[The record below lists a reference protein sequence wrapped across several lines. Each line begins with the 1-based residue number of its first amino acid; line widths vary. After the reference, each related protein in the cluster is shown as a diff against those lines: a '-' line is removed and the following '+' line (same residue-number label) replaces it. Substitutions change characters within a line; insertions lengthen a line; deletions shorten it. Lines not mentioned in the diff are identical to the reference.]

1 MTVIAVGGWHHETNT
16 FAPTPATYEAF
27 TREGGRPALCR
38 GETMLAALDGFNLPA
53 AGFIEMARA
62 VGHEVRPLLWCE
74 ATPSAAVTRDAYER
88 ISAML
93 IEDLE
98 RQMADRRPPQALYL
112 DLHGAMVAEHLDDGE
127 GEFLGRVRR
136 VVGDAM
142 PVVASLDLHANVT
155 AAMVARADVL
165 VAYRTYPHVDR
176 RQTGERAARVMD
188 SLLTGGR
195 NPDKAFRQIPFL
207 IPLTWQCTMVEPMAS
222 VYGALTEIEGG
233 DVLSASVLAGFPL
246 TDIPDCGP
254 SVVAYGDGAEA
265 VEGAAGRLA
274 EAILEREAAFD
285 GKFYMPDEAVEYAMS
300 RAAEAKGPII
310 LADTQDNPGA
320 GGNADTVGILEAL
333 VRHRAEG
340 AVVGVM
346 CDAEVAAAA
355 HAAGEGAEITAA
367 LGAKSGLPGHKPLTG
382 TYRVERLGDGR
393 FTASGPMY
401 RGFRMRLGPMALLNL
416 DGVRVAVA
424 SAKQQAA
431 DKEMFRHL
439 GVEPAE
445 QRILVLKSSV
455 HFRNDFTDIARE
467 ILIVEAPGP
476 SIADP
481 QKLPFKRLRP
491 GLRVK
496 PKGKPLADEGRGP
509 RPLGP

>member
-16 FAPTPATYEAF
+16 FAPTLATYEAF
-27 TREGGRPALCR
+27 TRDGGRPALCR
-38 GETMLAALDGFNLPA
+38 GEDMLAALEGFNLPA
-53 AGFIEMARA
+53 AGFIDTALA
-62 VGHEVRPLLWCE
+62 QGHEVRPLLWCE

-98 RQMADRRPPQALYL
+98 NLMASDRPPQALYL

-127 GEFLGRVRR
+127 GEFLSRVRG

-142 PVVASLDLHANVT
+142 PLVASLDLHANVT
-155 AAMVARADVL
+155 AAMVDRADVL

-176 RQTGERAARVMD
+176 RETGERAAGVMD
-188 SLLTGGR
+188 ALLAGGR
-195 NPDKAFRQIPFL
+195 KPDKAFRQVPFL

-222 VYGALTEIEGG
+222 VYDALAEGEVG
-233 DVLSASVLAGFPL
+233 PGVLSASVLAGFPL

-254 SVVAYGDGAEA
+254 SVVAYGRDAEA
-265 VEGAAGRLA
+265 AEELADRLSM
-274 EAILEREAAFD
+274 AILEREEAFD
-285 GKFYMPDEAVEYAMS
+285 GKFYSPDEAVEYAIS
-300 RAAEAKGPII
+300 RGGEGSGPII

-320 GGNADTVGILEAL
+320 GGNADTVGILDAL
-333 VRHRAEG
+333 VRHGAKG
-340 AVVGVM
+340 AVLGVM

-355 HAAGEGAEITAA
+355 HAAGEGAEITAS
-367 LGAKSGLPGHKPLTG
+367 LGAKSGQPGHTPLTG
-382 TYRVERLGDGR
+382 NYRVERLGDGR
-393 FTASGPMY
+393 FTARGPMY
-401 RGFRMRLGPMALLNL
+401 DGFRMRLGPMALLNL
-416 DGVRVAVA
+416 DDVRIAVA

-445 QRILVLKSSV
+445 VRILALKSSV
-455 HFRNDFTDIARE
+455 HFRNDFTDVAQE
-467 ILIVEAPGP
+467 ILVVEAPGP

-481 QKLPFKRLRP
+481 AKLPFKRLRP
-491 GLRVK
+491 GLRIK
-496 PKGKPLADEGRGP
+496 PKGKPLGE
-509 RPLGP
+509 

>member
-27 TREGGRPALCR
+27 TRDGGRPALSR
-38 GETMLAALDGFNLPA
+38 GESMLEALEGFNLSA
-53 AGFIEMARA
+53 AGFIDTAYA
-62 VGHEVRPLLWCE
+62 QGHEVRPLLWCE

-88 ISAML
+88 ISAMF

-98 RQMADRRPPQALYL
+98 RLMTEDQPPQALYL

-127 GEFLGRVRR
+127 GEFLSRVRR

-142 PVVASLDLHANVT
+142 PLVASLDLHANVT
-155 AAMVARADVL
+155 AAMVERADVL

-176 RQTGERAARVMD
+176 RETGERAARVMV
-188 SLLTGGR
+188 SLLTEGCK
-195 NPDKAFRQIPFL
+195 PAKAFRQIPFL
-207 IPLTWQCTMVEPMAS
+207 IPLTWQCTMVEPMAL
-222 VYGALTEIEGG
+222 VYGTLAAVEGG

-254 SVVAYGDGAEA
+254 SVVAYGHNAGAAEA
-265 VEGAAGRLA
+265 AAGRLA

-285 GKFYMPDEAVEYAMS
+285 GKLYSPDEAVEYAKS
-300 RAAEAKGPII
+300 RAAEATGPII
-310 LADTQDNPGA
+310 FADTQDNPGA
-320 GGNADTVGILEAL
+320 GGNADTLGILEAL
-333 VRHRAEG
+333 VRHRADG
-340 AVVGVM
+340 AVLGVM

-355 HAAGEGAEITAA
+355 HAAGEGAEITAS
-367 LGAKSGLPGHKPLTG
+367 LGAKSGLPGHTPLMG

-393 FTASGPMY
+393 FTAKGPMY
-401 RGFRMRLGPMALLNL
+401 RGFKMRLGSMALLNL
-416 DGVRVAVA
+416 GGVRIVVA

-431 DKEMFRHL
+431 DQEMFRHL
-439 GVEPAE
+439 GVEPADLK
-445 QRILVLKSSV
+445 ILALKSSV
-455 HFRNDFTDIARE
+455 HFRNDFTNIAHE
-467 ILIVEAPGP
+467 ILVVEAPGP

-491 GLRVK
+491 GLRIK
-496 PKGKPLADEGRGP
+496 PLGKPFGE
-509 RPLGP
+509 

>member
-27 TREGGRPALCR
+27 TRDGGRPALSR
-38 GETMLAALDGFNLPA
+38 GEAMLAALEGFNLSA
-53 AGFIEMARA
+53 AGFIDTARA
-62 VGHEVRPLLWCE
+62 QGHEVRPLLWCE

-98 RQMADRRPPQALYL
+98 RLMADGQPPQALYL

-127 GEFLGRVRR
+127 GEFLSRVRR

-142 PVVASLDLHANVT
+142 PLVASLDLHANVT
-155 AAMVARADVL
+155 AAMVDRADVL

-176 RQTGERAARVMD
+176 RETGERAARVMD
-188 SLLTGGR
+188 SLLTGVGK
-195 NPDKAFRQIPFL
+195 PAKAFRQIPFL

-222 VYGALTEIEGG
+222 VYGTLAAIEGG

-254 SVVAYGDGAEA
+254 SVVAYGHNAEA
-265 VEGAAGRLA
+265 AEAAAGRLA

-285 GKFYMPDEAVEYAMS
+285 GKFYSPDEAVEYAKS
-300 RAAEAKGPII
+300 RAAEATGPII
-310 LADTQDNPGA
+310 FADTQDNPGA

-333 VRHRAEG
+333 VRHRAAG

-355 HAAGEGAEITAA
+355 HAAGEGAEITAS
-367 LGAKSGLPGHKPLTG
+367 LGAKSGQPGHTPLTA

-393 FTASGPMY
+393 FTAKGPMY
-401 RGFRMRLGPMALLNL
+401 RGFKMRLGPMALLNL
-416 DGVRVAVA
+416 DGVRIVVA

-431 DKEMFRHL
+431 DQEMFRHL
-439 GVEPAE
+439 GIEPAE
-445 QRILVLKSSV
+445 AKILALKSSV
-455 HFRNDFTDIARE
+455 HFRNDFTDVAHE
-467 ILIVEAPGP
+467 ILVVEAPGP

-491 GLRVK
+491 GLRIK
-496 PKGKPLADEGRGP
+496 PLGKPFGE
-509 RPLGP
+509 

>member
-1 MTVIAVGGWHHETNT
+1 MTVIAVGGWHHQTNT

-27 TREGGRPALCR
+27 TRDGGRPALSR
-38 GETMLAALDGFNLPA
+38 GEAILAALEGFNLPA
-53 AGFIEMARA
+53 AGFIDTARA
-62 VGHEVRPLLWCE
+62 QGHEVRPLSWCE
-74 ATPSAAVTRDAYER
+74 ATTSAAVTRDAYER

-98 RQMADRRPPQALYL
+98 RLLADGQPPQALYL

-142 PVVASLDLHANVT
+142 PVVTSLALHANVT
-155 AAMVARADVL
+155 VAMVDRADVL

-176 RQTGERAARVMD
+176 RETGERAAGVMD
-188 SLLTGGR
+188 SLLTGR
-195 NPDKAFRQIPFL
+195 RKPDKAFRQIPFL

-222 VYGALTEIEGG
+222 VYGTVAEAEGG

-246 TDIPDCGP
+246 ADIPDCGP
-254 SVVAYGDGAEA
+254 SVVAYGGGAEA
-265 VEGAAGRLA
+265 AAEGLA
-274 EAILEREAAFD
+274 EAILDREAAFD
-285 GKFYMPDEAVEYAMS
+285 GKFYSPDEAVEYAMS
-300 RAAEAKGPII
+300 RGAEATGPIV

-333 VRHRAEG
+333 VRHGAEG
-340 AVVGVM
+340 AVLGVM

-355 HAAGEGAEITAA
+355 HAAGEGAVITAA
-367 LGAKSGLPGHKPLTG
+367 LGAKSGLPGHTPLTG

-393 FTASGPMY
+393 FTATGPMY

-416 DGVRVAVA
+416 DGVRIAVA

-431 DKEMFRHL
+431 DQAMFRHL
-439 GVEPAE
+439 GVEPADLK
-445 QRILVLKSSV
+445 ILVLKSSV
-455 HFRNDFTDIARE
+455 HFRNDFTDVAHE
-467 ILIVEAPGP
+467 ILVVKAPGP
-476 SIADP
+476 GIADP
-481 QKLPFKRLRP
+481 QELPYKRLRP
-491 GLRVK
+491 GLRIK
-496 PKGKPLADEGRGP
+496 PLGKPFGE
-509 RPLGP
+509 

>member
-27 TREGGRPALCR
+27 TRDGGRPALSR
-38 GETMLAALDGFNLPA
+38 GETMLAALEGFNLSA
-53 AGFIEMARA
+53 AGFIDTACA
-62 VGHEVRPLLWCE
+62 QGHEVRPLLWCE

-88 ISAML
+88 ISAMF

-98 RQMADRRPPQALYL
+98 RLMAEDQPPQALYL

-127 GEFLGRVRR
+127 GEFLRRVRR

-142 PVVASLDLHANVT
+142 PLVASLDLHANVT
-155 AAMVARADVL
+155 AAMVERADVL

-176 RQTGERAARVMD
+176 RETGERAARVMV
-188 SLLTGGR
+188 SLLTEVGK
-195 NPDKAFRQIPFL
+195 PAKAFRQIPFL
-207 IPLTWQCTMVEPMAS
+207 IPLTWQCTMVEPMAL
-222 VYGALTEIEGG
+222 VYGTLAAVEGG

-254 SVVAYGDGAEA
+254 SVVAYGHNAGAAEA
-265 VEGAAGRLA
+265 AAGRLA

-285 GKFYMPDEAVEYAMS
+285 GKLYSPDEAVEYAKS
-300 RAAEAKGPII
+300 RAAEATGPII
-310 LADTQDNPGA
+310 FADTQDNPGA
-320 GGNADTVGILEAL
+320 GGNADTLGILEAL
-333 VRHRAEG
+333 VRHRADG
-340 AVVGVM
+340 AVLGVM

-355 HAAGEGAEITAA
+355 HAAGEGSEITAS
-367 LGAKSGLPGHKPLTG
+367 LGAKSGLPGHTPLTG

-393 FTASGPMY
+393 FTARGPMY
-401 RGFRMRLGPMALLNL
+401 RGFKMRLGPMALLNL
-416 DGVRVAVA
+416 GGVRIVVA

-431 DKEMFRHL
+431 DQEMFRHL
-439 GVEPAE
+439 GVEPADLK
-445 QRILVLKSSV
+445 ILALKSSV
-455 HFRNDFTDIARE
+455 HFRNDFTNIAHE
-467 ILIVEAPGP
+467 ILVVEAPGP

-491 GLRVK
+491 GLRIK
-496 PKGKPLADEGRGP
+496 PLGKPFGE
-509 RPLGP
+509 

>member
-1 MTVIAVGGWHHETNT
+1 MES
-16 FAPTPATYEAF
+16 
-27 TREGGRPALCR
+27 RPYGSLSSLL
-38 GETMLAALDGFNLPA
+38 GINLSA
-53 AGFIEMARA
+53 AGFIDTAGA
-62 VGHEVRPLLWCE
+62 QGHEVRPLLWCE

-98 RQMADRRPPQALYL
+98 RLMADGQPPQALYL
-112 DLHGAMVAEHLDDGE
+112 DLHGAMVAEHTEDGE

-155 AAMVARADVL
+155 PVMVDRADVL

-176 RQTGERAARVMD
+176 RETGERAARVMN

-195 NPDKAFRQIPFL
+195 KPAKAFRQIPFL

-222 VYGALTEIEGG
+222 VYGALAEAEGG
-233 DVLSASVLAGFPL
+233 NVLSASVLAGFPL

-254 SVVAYGDGAEA
+254 SVVAYGSGAEA
-265 VEGAAGRLA
+265 AAGRLA

-285 GKFYMPDEAVEYAMS
+285 GKFYTPDEAVEYARS
-300 RAAEAKGPII
+300 RAPEATGPIVF
-310 LADTQDNPGA
+310 ADTQDNPGA

-333 VRHRAEG
+333 VRHRAAG
-340 AVVGVM
+340 AVLGVM

-355 HAAGEGAEITAA
+355 HAAGEGAEITAS
-367 LGAKSGLPGHKPLTG
+367 LGAKSGLPGHTPLTA

-416 DGVRVAVA
+416 DGVRIVVA

-431 DKEMFRHL
+431 DQEMFRHL
-439 GVEPAE
+439 GIEPAE
-445 QRILVLKSSV
+445 TKILVLKSSV
-455 HFRNDFTDIARE
+455 HFRNDFTDVAHE
-467 ILIVEAPGP
+467 ILVVEAPGP

-491 GLRVK
+491 GLRIK
-496 PKGKPLADEGRGP
+496 PLGKPFGS
-509 RPLGP
+509 